1 MKNPQIPPVRYL
13 TSRNRRRRRAVWLL
27 TFALASPMIVAHAQD
42 SHAAARAG
50 QGASD
55 ELRARAEAAQAAR
68 NGADP
73 EDIAHANRLL
83 LATALRESADLKIL
97 DGQAAA
103 ALDLYGQSA
112 ALEPSS
118 RTYLAMAYAA
128 MRSGDLNQAVDWAR
142 KAHEIE
148 PNNAHV
154 DRVLAAA
161 LDQKGDF
168 AAAVEPFSRVARA
181 EPTVDNLYP
190 LAVCLLQTKKPADK
204 QRAAEVFAQMKRIA
218 GDSGSL
224 HVLIGRAYRDGDDM
238 PTAVREFRTALA
250 LDPRTP
256 HAHYFLG
263 LAQLFMNDWKPTP
276 AIEQEFRAETA
287 LYPNDYISNYMLGI
301 ALSEDRSYDESDRYL
316 ETASRLSPAL
326 PDAFLYMGLN
336 AFAQG
341 KMDRAE
347 AMLRKAVENTG
358 SDEARTNYQIRRAY
372 VDLARILAQSG
383 REDESKT
390 FAQKARS
397 LENKVMKQT
406 QLEVSQMMTSNGKA
420 GGAAVVPL
428 TREQAEHSAPPT
440 ANDDAFAAPHPTPE
454 QLDLA
459 RQREAALTP
468 VIAQAFNDLGTSLA
482 VRKNYAEALESYRQ
496 AEKWDPNLPGLDTN
510 LGTCAFKVNDFVTAA
525 RTLAPGVDQGEASP
539 ALRAMLGISYFSTD
553 HYAEAARTFAPMGR
567 EGMTD
572 GETGYAWAASLA
584 HLGDMKE
591 ATQVLSAYEEQPRND
606 EEMLLV
612 GQLWTEIGDFTRA
625 IASLEK
631 ALNQNPT
638 LRKAH
643 FYEGLAYLR
652 WEHWPA
658 AAGQFQAELALAPG
672 DLDAEYHLGFVD
684 LEQSKTDEALALF
697 LKVVAADGDYVNAQY
712 QSGKI
717 YADRSQW
724 QDAAAHLEVAAR
736 LSPDKDYIHYQ
747 LQSVY
752 RQLGKTADADRELAI
767 YKDLK
772 KQARTRVA
780 DALKQSQ

>member
-1 MKNPQIPPVRYL
+1 MKNPQIPPVDY
-13 TSRNRRRRRAVWLL
+13 TSPCNFRRRSAVWLL
-27 TFALASPMIVAHAQD
+27 AIVLAPLMSVAHAQD
-42 SHAAARAG
+42 SKARQAAPSA
-50 QGASD
+50 D
-55 ELRARAEAAQAAR
+55 ELRARARAAQAAR

-73 EDIAHANRLL
+73 EAIARANRLL
-83 LATALRESADLKIL
+83 LATALRESADLKVL
-97 DGQAAA
+97 EGQSTA
-103 ALDLYGQSA
+103 ALDLYQQST
-112 ALEPSS
+112 ALEPTS

-128 MRSGDLNQAVDWAR
+128 MRSGNLDQAVDWAR
-142 KAHEIE
+142 QAHEIE
-148 PNNAHV
+148 PGNIHV

-161 LDQKGDF
+161 LDQKGDY
-168 AAAVEPFSRVARA
+168 AAAVEPFARVARA

-204 QRAAEVFAQMKRIA
+204 QRAAEVFAQMRRIA

-238 PTAVREFRTALA
+238 PTAVREFHTALA

-301 ALSEDRSYDESDRYL
+301 ALSEDRNYDESDRYL
-316 ETASRLSPAL
+316 ETASRLNPSL

-336 AFAQG
+336 AFAQE

-347 AMLRKAVENTG
+347 AMLRRAVENTG

-383 REDESKT
+383 REDEGKT
-390 FAQKARS
+390 FALKARA

-406 QLEVSQMMTSNGKA
+406 QLEVSQMMSSNGKA

-428 TREQAEHSAPPT
+428 THEQEEQSAPAT
-440 ANDDAFAAPHPTPE
+440 ANDDAFAAPHPTAE

-459 RQREAALTP
+459 RQREAVLTP
-468 VIAQAFNDLGTSLA
+468 VIAQAFNDLGTSQA
-482 VRKNYAEALESYRQ
+482 VRKNYPEALESYRQ
-496 AEKWDPNLPGLDTN
+496 AEKWDPHLPGLAKN
-510 LGTCAFKVNDFVTAA
+510 LGICAFRVNDFATAA
-525 RTLAPGVDQGEASP
+525 QALAPVVDQGEASP

-553 HYAEAARTFAPMGR
+553 HYAEAARTFAPMGDA
-567 EGMTD
+567 GMTD

-584 HLGDMKE
+584 HLGDMKQ
-591 ATQVLSAYEEQPRND
+591 ATGVLSAYEAQPRND

-612 GQLWTEIGDFTRA
+612 GQLWTEIGDFARA
-625 IASLEK
+625 IATLER
-631 ALNQNPT
+631 ALDANPA
-638 LRKAH
+638 LKKAH

-652 WEHWPA
+652 WEHWPEA
-658 AAGQFQAELALAPG
+658 AAQFQAELKIEPG

-684 LEQSKTDEALALF
+684 LEQSRTDDALALF
-697 LKVVAADGDYVNAQY
+697 LNVVATNPEYVNAQY
-712 QSGKI
+712 QAGKI

-724 QDAAAHLEVAAR
+724 QDAAPHLEVAAR

-772 KQARTRVA
+772 KQARARIA
-780 DALKQSQ
+780 DALKQKQ